1 MPDRSTNGHPDDH
14 IHQAT
19 EIVSVQGDCD
29 LIEAFDKLRER
40 AAATGQSIEDTAL
53 DVLDGLIRFDE

>member
-1 MPDRSTNGHPDDH
+1 MPDRSTNGHPDDY

-19 EIVSVQGDCD
+19 AIVSVQADCD

-40 AAATGQSIEDTAL
+40 ALATGQSIEDTAL
-53 DVLDGLIRFDE
+53 DVLDGLIRFGE